1 MTQPRT
7 FDVNGFLD
15 EQRVGPTHVL
25 IVALLILTMA
35 VDGYD
40 IFLIGIILPAL
51 AEGLRV
57 EPETLTVVFV
67 MQQLGLLIGNFL
79 VGTVAD
85 RIGRRVTLL
94 WCLLIFGSLTLATMY
109 ATTIPQLVVLR
120 FVAGI
125 FFSGVIPNSISL
137 VSEIMPKRL
146 RAGAVS
152 VAFSGYTGG
161 ILIGST
167 VQAWLLPFGWQAAFV
182 VGGTLPLVLV
192 VVLYFSLPESLRYLA
207 NRRPRDPR
215 IPRLLRRI
223 DPKLVFDGSEQFVIR
238 EEKVVA
244 EKMPVLELFRPGR
257 VATTLLL
264 WVGFHMAF
272 VVSNLFG
279 AWKTTVLHDFG
290 GLAFTRIAL
299 LMAVQSVAG
308 IAGTITSGF
317 VMDRYGP
324 TRVLPVYL
332 AAASLATAAVAFTDL
347 SSAWTLAAFVAF
359 GYFSNGGLSG
369 INALA
374 SISYPSRIRATG
386 ISWAHGAG
394 RAGAMIGPAL
404 GGALI
409 ARDVGVAG
417 VFLITAIPQM
427 LAAIAIFALWRLGAR
442 GGDRPLS
449 AAAPPAAAT

>member
-1 MTQPRT
+1 MSESRT
-7 FDVNGFLD
+7 FDVNAFLD
-15 EQRVGPTHVL
+15 DRKVGRTHVL
-25 IVALLILTMA
+25 IVVLLILTMM

-51 AEGLRV
+51 ANGLGV
-57 EPETLTVVFV
+57 EPETLTIVFV

-79 VGTVAD
+79 VGPIAD

-94 WCLLIFGSLTLATMY
+94 WCLLIFGSLTLVTMY
-109 ATTIPQLVVLR
+109 ATTIPALVALR

-125 FFSGVIPNSISL
+125 FFSGVIPNTISL

-167 VQAWLLPFGWQAAFV
+167 VQAWLLPYGWQAAFV
-182 VGGTLPLVLV
+182 VGGVLPLLLCA
-192 VVLYFSLPESLRYLA
+192 VLYLKLPESLRFLA
-207 NRRPRDPR
+207 NRKPRDPR

-223 DPKLVFDGSEQFVIR
+223 DPGLAFDGTEQFVMR
-238 EEKVVA
+238 EDKVVA
-244 EKMPVLELFRPGR
+244 ERMPILELFRNGR
-257 VATTLLL
+257 WATTLLL

-272 VVSNLFG
+272 IVSNLFG

-290 GLAFTRIAL
+290 GLPFERIAL
-299 LMAVQSVAG
+299 LMAVQSGAG
-308 IAGTITSGF
+308 IVGTLTSGF

-332 AAASLATAAVAFTDL
+332 AGASVATAVVAFTNL
-347 SSAWTLAAFVAF
+347 WSAWTIVAFLAF

-386 ISWAHGAG
+386 IGWAHGAG
-394 RAGAMIGPAL
+394 RAGAMIGPVI
-404 GGALI
+404 GGAMI
-409 ARDVGVAG
+409 ARDVGVGA
-417 VFLITAIPQM
+417 VFLVTAIPQM
-427 LAAIAIFALWRLGAR
+427 LAALAIAGLWQIGRR
-442 GGDRPLS
+442 DGGVRT
-449 AAAPPAAAT
+449 PAATAST

>member
-1 MTQPRT
+1 VSAART
-7 FDVNGFLD
+7 FDVDAFLD
-15 EQRVGPTHVL
+15 DRKVGRTHVL
-25 IVALLILTMA
+25 IVVLLILTMM

-51 AEGLRV
+51 ADGLGV
-57 EPETLTVVFV
+57 EPETLTIVFV

-79 VGTVAD
+79 VGPVAD

-94 WCLLIFGSLTLATMY
+94 ACLAVFGALTLVTMY
-109 ATTIPQLVVLR
+109 ATTIPALVVLR

-125 FFSGVIPNSISL
+125 FFSGVIPNTISL

-161 ILIGST
+161 ILIGSS
-167 VQAWLLPFGWQAAFV
+167 VQAFLLPYGWQAAFV
-182 VGGTLPLVLV
+182 VGGVLPLLLCA
-192 VVLYFSLPESLRYLA
+192 VLYFTLPESLRFLA
-207 NRRPRDPR
+207 NRKPRDPR

-223 DPKLVFDGSEQFVIR
+223 DPELAFDGTEQFVMR
-238 EEKVVA
+238 EEKAVA
-244 EKMPVLELFRPGR
+244 ERMPILELFREGR
-257 VATTLLL
+257 WATTLLL

-272 VVSNLFG
+272 IVSNLFG

-290 GLAFTRIAL
+290 GLSFERIAL
-299 LMAVQSVAG
+299 LMAVQSGAG
-308 IAGTITSGF
+308 IAGTLTSGF

-332 AAASLATAAVAFTDL
+332 AGASVATAVVGFMDLESVWTLVAFL
-347 SSAWTLAAFVAF
+347 AF

-386 ISWAHGAG
+386 IGWAHGAG
-394 RAGAMIGPAL
+394 RAGAMIGPVI
-404 GGALI
+404 GGAMI
-409 ARDVGVAG
+409 ARDMGVAA
-417 VFLITAIPQM
+417 VFLVTAIPQM
-427 LAAIAIFALWRLGAR
+427 LAALAIVGLWRVGRR
-442 GGDRPLS
+442 GGGMR
-449 AAAPPAAAT
+449 APAATAST

>member
-1 MTQPRT
+1 MREPAT
-7 FDVNGFLD
+7 FDVSAFLD
-15 EQRVGPTHVL
+15 RSKLGGTHIAIL
-25 IVALLILTMA
+25 ALLIMTMM

-51 AEGLRV
+51 ADGLGV
-57 EPETLTVVFV
+57 EPATLTIVFV
-67 MQQLGLLIGNFL
+67 MQQFGLLIGNFL
-79 VGTVAD
+79 VGPVAD

-94 WCLLIFGSLTLATMY
+94 WCLLIFGLLTLVTMY
-109 ATTIPQLVVLR
+109 AATIPQLVVLR

-125 FFSGVIPNSISL
+125 FFSGVIPNTISL

-182 VGGTLPLVLV
+182 VGGVLPLLLCAVL
-192 VVLYFSLPESLRYLA
+192 FFALPESLRFLA
-207 NRRPRDPR
+207 NNRPADPR
-215 IPRLLRRI
+215 IPVLLKRI
-223 DPKLVFDGSEQFVIR
+223 DPTLHLEGTERFVVK
-238 EEKVVA
+238 EEAVKA
-244 EKMPVLELFRPGR
+244 EKLPMLALFQERR
-257 VATTLLL
+257 SIITILL
-264 WVGFHMAF
+264 WAGFHMAF
-272 VVSNLFG
+272 IVSNLFG

-290 GLAFTRIAL
+290 DLPFTRIAL
-299 LMAVQSVAG
+299 LMGVQATAG
-308 IAGTITSGF
+308 IFGTLTSGF

-324 TRVLPVYL
+324 TRVLPLYL
-332 AAASLATAAVAFTDL
+332 GGASLATAAVAFIDL
-347 SSAWTLAAFVAF
+347 WSGWMVAAFLVF

-386 ISWAHGAG
+386 ISWAHGLG
-394 RAGAMIGPAL
+394 RAGAMIGPIL
-404 GGALI
+404 GGVMI
-409 ARDVGVAG
+409 ARELGVGP

-427 LAAIAIFALWRLGAR
+427 GAALAIYAMYRVKRSR
-442 GGDRPLS
+442 GETITVR
-449 AAAPPAAAT
+449 APA